1 MVRFSGNAAAA
12 IAASVRRAAQQ
23 NETPTETQQVQQA
36 DNSQRDELVEKVL
49 DSMEIKKKDFL
60 ESDQKT
66 RFSSAEWLKYIQKE
80 TVSIIGCGGI
90 GSWTSLLLAR
100 TGVGGIYSYDF
111 DIIES
116 QNMAG
121 QLFRL
126 QDLGK
131 HKVDAMKEIIKEYV
145 PTLKGAF
152 LSESYTNQPLSR
164 ITITA
169 LDSIAVRKI
178 VFEQY
183 CEQYKNYHDKSKCL
197 FIDGRMSAEAFQVF
211 IFRLSQ
217 EDKIKEYEQ
226 SLFEDSKA
234 TGNVCSYKATSYVGA
249 MIGAYI
255 TALVKEHLHFSSDEY
270 FAENIP
276 YFHEIDTSFGIKI
289 KTQSTWKFQ

>member
-23 NETPTETQQVQQA
+23 NETPAETQQVQQA
-36 DNSQRDELVEKVL
+36 DNSPRDEEIEKIL
-49 DSMEIKKKDFL
+49 DSMEIDKKEFL

-66 RFSSAEWLKYIQKE
+66 RFSSAEWLKYIQQE
-80 TVSIIGCGGI
+80 TVSIIGSGGI

-100 TGVGGIYSYDF
+100 TGIGGIYSYDF

-152 LSESYTNQPLSR
+152 LSEPYTNQPLSR

-169 LDSIAVRKI
+169 LDSIAVRKV
-178 VFEQY
+178 VFEEY
-183 CEQYKNYHDKSKCL
+183 CKQYKDYQDKSKCL

-255 TALVKEHLHFSSDEY
+255 TALVKEHLHLQNDEY

-289 KTQSTWKFQ
+289 KTQAQWKFQ

>member
-12 IAASVRRAAQQ
+12 IVASIRRSAQQ
-23 NETPTETQQVQQA
+23 SEPAETQQVQQV
-36 DNSQRDELVEKVL
+36 DNSSRDEEIEKIL

-80 TVSIIGCGGI
+80 TASIIGCGGI

-100 TGVGGIYSYDF
+100 TGIGGIYSYDF

-152 LSESYTNQPLSR
+152 LSEPYNNQPLSR

-169 LDSIAVRKI
+169 LDSIAVRKV

-183 CEQYKNYHDKSKCL
+183 CEQYKNYYDKSKCL

-217 EDKIKEYEQ
+217 EDKIKEYKQ

>member
-12 IAASVRRAAQQ
+12 IVASIRRSAQQ
-23 NETPTETQQVQQA
+23 SEPAETRQVQQA
-36 DNSQRDELVEKVL
+36 DNSSRDEEIEKIL
-49 DSMEIKKKDFL
+49 DNMEIKKKDFL

-80 TVSIIGCGGI
+80 TASIIGCGGI

-100 TGVGGIYSYDF
+100 TGIGGIYSYDF

-152 LSESYTNQPLSR
+152 LSEPYNNQQLSR

-169 LDSIAVRKI
+169 LDSIAVRKV

-255 TALVKEHLHFSSDEY
+255 TALVKEHLHFQSDEY

>member
-12 IAASVRRAAQQ
+12 IAASVRRRSQ
-23 NETPTETQQVQQA
+23 NETPVETQQQIQQA
-36 DNSQRDELVEKVL
+36 QTEREEEVQKVL
-49 DSMEIKKKDFL
+49 DSMEVQKKDFL

-80 TVSIIGCGGI
+80 TASIIGCGGI

-100 TGVGGIYSYDF
+100 TGIGGIYSYDF

-126 QDLGK
+126 KDLGV
-131 HKVDAMKEIIKEYV
+131 HKVDAMKDIIKDYV

-152 LSESYTNQPLSR
+152 LSEPYTDQPLSR

-169 LDSIAVRKI
+169 LDSIAVRRI

-183 CEQYKNYHDKSKCL
+183 CKQYASYSDKSKCL

-217 EDKIKEYEQ
+217 EDKVKEYEN

-255 TALVKEHLHFSSDEY
+255 TALVKEHLHFQSDEY
-270 FAENIP
+270 FEENIP
-276 YFHEIDTSFGIKI
+276 YFHEIDTSFGIKF
-289 KTQSTWKFQ
+289 KTDTQWKFQ

>member
-12 IAASVRRAAQQ
+12 IAASIRRSAQQ
-23 NETPTETQQVQQA
+23 SEPAETQQVQQA
-36 DNSQRDELVEKVL
+36 DNSSRDEEIEKIL
-49 DSMEIKKKDFL
+49 DNMEIKKKDFL

-80 TVSIIGCGGI
+80 TASIIGCGGI

-100 TGVGGIYSYDF
+100 TGIGCIYSYDF

-152 LSESYTNQPLSR
+152 LSEPYNNQPLSR

-169 LDSIAVRKI
+169 LDSIAVRKV